1 MARRGDHSLAEI
13 KEMVLNTAETIV
25 REEGF
30 SKLTTRKIAMEMGY
44 TVGTIYMVFTNMT
57 DLILHIKGRT
67 LTNLLAH
74 LEQVNDGNIET
85 CAKTYLDYARLNFN
99 LWSMVFEHR
108 LPAQTMLPEWYLEK
122 IEAIYEKIETL
133 ITQIAPNQDEKRI
146 KQAARVLINGIQGIC
161 TWQLSSNINSKED
174 NEEAVAL
181 LVRNF
186 MRGWMTSCKN
196 Q

>member
-1 MARRGDHSLAEI
+1 
-13 KEMVLNTAETIV
+13 
-25 REEGF
+25 
-30 SKLTTRKIAMEMGY
+30 
-44 TVGTIYMVFTNMT
+44 
-57 DLILHIKGRT
+57 LILHIKGRT

-85 CAKTYLDYARLNFN
+85 CTKAYLNYARLNFN

-133 ITQIAPNQDEKRI
+133 ITQIAPNQGEKRI
-146 KQAARVLINGIQGIC
+146 KQAARVLISGIQGIC
-161 TWQLSSNINSKED
+161 TWQLSSNISAKED

-186 MRGWMTSCKN
+186 MRGWTTSCKN
-196 Q
+196 